1 MAQSAQAIIL
11 RGMAL
16 AGSAITQGIGRLEDL
31 VPGFSSTK
39 WPQILHARHQQDE
52 HVIVKQEVLFLKG
65 LQTTLP

>member
-1 MAQSAQAIIL
+1 MAQRAQAIV

-39 WPQILHARHQQDE
+39 WLQILYARHQQDE
-52 HVIVKQEVLFLKG
+52 RVIVKQEVHILKG
-65 LQTTLP
+65 LQTPLP